1 MKQFDITYFHGPF
14 SSFAVNEAVIADIA
28 ASGMTMIPLN
38 YSTEIN
44 KQALPILR
52 RFGLRA
58 IVSDP
63 RIHAVYSADDLA
75 GADAM
80 AKAVVKDYEE
90 FDNVIGW
97 DIVDEPHASK
107 FPVLSA
113 IVNAFRR
120 YSPDM
125 ETVINLFPNYAT
137 PAQLGNPDYVSH
149 LEAFVNIVR
158 PHLLSYDHYHFLGRQ
173 NRSEALNLDVDE
185 RERLIRLSAETV
197 ENRGGFFQ
205 NIEDFRSIALKY
217 EIDPMLIV
225 LLTEHGPYRN
235 LTVGEIFW
243 EVNMCLAYGMKRISY
258 FTYWEPIYDAHWQ
271 WANAMCDTEGNK
283 MQHWY
288 DVKAVNAAI
297 APAGRRLFN
306 TKSEAVFHI
315 GTPQDSA
322 KRFEG
327 YGAVSAIDG
336 ENGVIGFFEDGSI
349 YLVNRDFAE
358 RNTFVLHTDQPLSIL
373 SGDRFIPMVG
383 NSITVELGAGEA
395 VLCKQTAVTPRH

>member
-14 SSFAVNEAVIADIA
+14 ADFVVREDVIAEIA
-28 ASGMTMIPLN
+28 ASGMTLVPLH
-38 YSTEIN
+38 YGTETN

-63 RIHAVYSADDLA
+63 RISQVYWKDDLA
-75 GADAM
+75 AADAA
-80 AKAVVKDYEE
+80 AKEVVADYAE
-90 FDNVIGW
+90 FDNIIGW
-97 DIVDEPHASK
+97 DIVDEPNAAK
-107 FPVLSA
+107 FPVLAA

-120 YSPDM
+120 YSPDK
-125 ETVINLFPNYAT
+125 ETVINLFPNYAS
-137 PAQLGNPDYVSH
+137 PEQLGNPDYVSH

-173 NRSEALNLDVDE
+173 NRNEILDLDVDD
-185 RERLIRLSAETV
+185 RERMIRMAAETT
-197 ENRGGFFQ
+197 ENRAGFFE
-205 NIEDFRSIALKY
+205 NIEDFRSVALKY
-217 EIDPMLIV
+217 DIDQMLIV

-235 LTVGEIFW
+235 LTIGELYW

-258 FTYWEPIYDAHWQ
+258 FTYWEPSHDDHWQ
-271 WANAMCDTEGNK
+271 WTNAMCDTEGNK

-288 DVKAVNAAI
+288 DVKEINADI

-315 GTPQDSA
+315 GTPEPGA
-322 KRFEG
+322 KKFES
-327 YGAVSAIDG
+327 YGAITAIDG

-349 YLVNRDFAE
+349 YLVNRDFIQD
-358 RNTFVLHTDQPLSIL
+358 NTFTIHTDKPLSVL
-373 SGDRFIPMVG
+373 SDDRFIPVDDCV
-383 NSITVELGAGEA
+383 ITVELGAGEA
-395 VLCKQTAVTPRH
+395 VLLKV

>member
-14 SSFAVNEAVIADIA
+14 SNYVVREDVIAEIA
-28 ASGMTMIPLN
+28 ASGMTLVPLH
-38 YSTEIN
+38 YDTETN

-63 RIHAVYSADDLA
+63 RIYRIYGADDLA

-80 AKAVVKDYEE
+80 AREVVADYAE
-90 FDNVIGW
+90 FDNIIGW
-97 DIVDEPHASK
+97 DIVDEPNAAK
-107 FPVLSA
+107 FPVLGA
-113 IVNAFRR
+113 IVNGFRR
-120 YSPDM
+120 YSPDK
-125 ETVINLFPNYAT
+125 ETVINLFPNYAS
-137 PAQLGNPDYVSH
+137 PEQLGNPDYVSH

-173 NRSEALNLDVDE
+173 NRNEILDLDVDE
-185 RERLIRLSAETV
+185 RERLIRLSAETT
-197 ENRGGFFQ
+197 ENRGGFFE
-205 NIEDFRSIALKY
+205 NIEDFRSVALKY
-217 EIDPMLIV
+217 DIDQMLIV

-235 LTVGEIFW
+235 LTIGELYW

-258 FTYWEPIYDAHWQ
+258 FTYWEPSHDDHWQ
-271 WANAMCDTEGNK
+271 WTNAMCDTEGNK

-288 DVKAVNAAI
+288 DVREINADI

-315 GTPQDSA
+315 GTPEEGA
-322 KRFEG
+322 KKFEA
-327 YGAVSAIDG
+327 YGPVTAIDG

-349 YLVNRDFAE
+349 YLVNRDFIND
-358 RNTFVLHTDQPLSIL
+358 NTFTIHTEKPLSVL
-373 SGDRFIPMVG
+373 SDDRFIPVDDCV
-383 NSITVELGAGEA
+383 ITVELGAGEA
-395 VLCKQTAVTPRH
+395 VLLKV

>member
-14 SSFAVNEAVIADIA
+14 ANYVVREDVIAEIA
-28 ASGMTMIPLN
+28 SSGMTLVPLH
-38 YSTEIN
+38 YGTETN

-63 RIHAVYSADDLA
+63 RIRRIYGADDIS

-80 AKAVVKDYEE
+80 AKEVVADYAE
-90 FDNVIGW
+90 FDNIIGW
-97 DIVDEPHASK
+97 DIVDEPHAKK
-107 FPVLSA
+107 FPILGA

-125 ETVINLFPNYAT
+125 ETVINLFPNYAS
-137 PAQLGNPDYVSH
+137 AEQLGNPDYISH

-173 NRSEALNLDVDE
+173 SRNEILDLEVDE
-185 RERLIRLSAETV
+185 RERLIRLSAETT
-197 ENRGGFFQ
+197 ENRGGFFE
-205 NIEDFRSIALKY
+205 NIEVFRSVALKY
-217 EIDPMLIV
+217 NIDQMLIV

-235 LTVGEIFW
+235 LTIGELYW

-258 FTYWEPIYDAHWQ
+258 FTYWEPSHDDHWQ
-271 WANAMCDTEGNK
+271 WTNAMCDTEGKK

-288 DVKAVNAAI
+288 DVREINAAI
-297 APAGRRLFN
+297 SPAGRRLFN
-306 TKSEAVFHI
+306 TTSKAVFHI
-315 GTPQDSA
+315 GVPEKGA
-322 KRFEG
+322 KKFEG
-327 YGAVSAIDG
+327 YGAISSIDG

-349 YLVNRDFAE
+349 YLVNRDFIGD
-358 RNTFVLHTDQPLSIL
+358 NTFTIHANKPLSVL
-373 SGDRFIPMVG
+373 SDDRFIAVDDLD
-383 NSITVELGAGEA
+383 ITVKLGAGEA
-395 VLCKQTAVTPRH
+395 VLLKI